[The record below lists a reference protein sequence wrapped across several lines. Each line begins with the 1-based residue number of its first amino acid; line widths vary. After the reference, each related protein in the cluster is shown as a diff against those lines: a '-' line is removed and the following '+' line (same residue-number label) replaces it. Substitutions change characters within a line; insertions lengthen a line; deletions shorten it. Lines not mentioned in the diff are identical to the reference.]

1 MLASIANVRADLMIS
16 QARHSLSDTELLDT
30 SRLSLGTR
38 FGRFQDAWIKTCVA
52 HYEAAVLYEQLSG
65 LSDAEL
71 HRHEL
76 WNACMSA
83 LPVSC
88 A

>member
-1 MLASIANVRADLMIS
+1 MLASIANVRADLIS

-52 HYEAAVLYEQLSG
+52 YYEAAVLYEQLSG
-65 LSDAEL
+65 LSDAEMPSCIATSFGTL
-71 HRHEL
+71 
-76 WNACMSA
+76 AC
-83 LPVSC
+83 LRC
-88 A
+88 L